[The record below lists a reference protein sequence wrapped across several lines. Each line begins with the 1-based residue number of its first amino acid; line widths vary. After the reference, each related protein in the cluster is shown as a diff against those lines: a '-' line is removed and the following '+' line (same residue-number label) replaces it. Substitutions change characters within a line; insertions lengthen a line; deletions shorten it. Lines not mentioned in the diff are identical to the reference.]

1 MRSGIQILNLF
12 TIPSQDIEITSCLS
26 GGKGGQHVN
35 KTNTKV
41 TLRWNVVHSVVLND
55 QQRSLLM
62 NNLKL
67 TQQGELVIHADT
79 HRSQHLNIEMI
90 YQKCKTIV
98 EQALYIPK
106 RRKKTKPTRASKE
119 RRRIEKEHHSERKRN
134 RQKPDF

>member
-1 MRSGIQILNLF
+1 MRLGIQILNVF
-12 TIPSQDIEITSCLS
+12 TIPTQEIEITSCLS
-26 GGKGGQHVN
+26 SGKGGQHVN

-41 TLRWNVVHSVVLND
+41 TLRWNVQNSEVLND
-55 QQRSLLM
+55 QQRIMLT

-79 HRSQHLNIEMI
+79 YRSQRLNIAMI

-106 RRKKTKPTRASKE
+106 KRKKTKPTRASREK
-119 RRRIEKEHHSERKRN
+119 RRIEKEHHSERKKN
-134 RQKPDF
+134 RKKPDF